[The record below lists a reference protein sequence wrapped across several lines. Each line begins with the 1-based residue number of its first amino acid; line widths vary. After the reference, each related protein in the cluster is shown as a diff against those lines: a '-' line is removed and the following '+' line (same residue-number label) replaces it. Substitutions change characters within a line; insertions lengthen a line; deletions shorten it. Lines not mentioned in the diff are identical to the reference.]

1 MTKGQLE
8 VAVNLANASAKLRT
22 DMEAQISIVKKE
34 LGVEIS
40 RVDGNLGSE
49 I

>member
-8 VAVNLANASAKLRT
+8 VTVNLANASAKLRT
-22 DMEAQISIVKKE
+22 DMEAQINLFKQE
-34 LGVEIS
+34 FGVEIS

>member
-1 MTKGQLE
+1 ME
-8 VAVNLANASAKLRT
+8 VTMNLANASAKLRT
-22 DMEAQISIVKKE
+22 DMEAQINLVKYE

>member
-8 VAVNLANASAKLRT
+8 VAENLANASAKLRT
-22 DMEAQISIVKKE
+22 DMELQINLVKKE
-34 LGVEIS
+34 LGGEIS
-40 RVDGNLGSE
+40 RVDGNLESE